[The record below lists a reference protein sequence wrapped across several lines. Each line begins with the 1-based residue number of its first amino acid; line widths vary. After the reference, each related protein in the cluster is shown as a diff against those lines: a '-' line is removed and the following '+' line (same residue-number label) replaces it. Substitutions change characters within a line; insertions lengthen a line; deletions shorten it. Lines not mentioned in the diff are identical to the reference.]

1 MGLLSKEDKSE
12 LTKQGLVFFGN
23 LIKEEIENSKLVKEK
38 FIEAK
43 EDGITIEEY
52 NELYDDYDYFSN
64 LVANLLNDAELECEF
79 KKTEV
84 YFLEVIRIIM
94 FDLENDHKEQIR
106 SFTKAIDNLEF
117 INSYENAIQE
127 REKRLDDE
135 YKEILKD
142 YHIKLQQY
150 NQQLKDYNSK
160 NFLSKAFAD
169 KPIEPIKPVRRK

>member
-1 MGLLSKEDKSE
+1 MSWLSKEDKSE

-23 LIKEEIENSKLVKEK
+23 IMKEQIENSKSEKAK

-52 NELYDDYDYFSN
+52 NELYDDYDYFSS

-84 YFLEVIRIIM
+84 YFLEIIRIIM
-94 FDLENDHKEQIR
+94 FDLEKDHKEQIR
-106 SFTKAIDNLEF
+106 SFTKAIDNIEF
-117 INSYENAIQE
+117 ISSYENAIQE
-127 REKRLDDE
+127 REKRLEDE
-135 YKEILKD
+135 YREILKD
-142 YHIKLQQY
+142 YHLKLQQY
-150 NQQLKDYNSK
+150 NQKLKDYNSK

-169 KPIEPIKPVRRK
+169 KPIEPIKPERRK